1 MGSNRP
7 SPQRAPTFLE
17 VSRFHDPGET
27 GRTSA
32 GFLRTP
38 AVTAR
43 CAPGASGPRLH
54 GPRSPRLPARVPAR
68 DRSGSRPSLGFPAR
82 HPDGARRE
90 GPLTRQARSRSK
102 SRARR
107 NRSRKASLSSHP
119 ASGAPA
125 APARRRSSARL
136 GCSSGEWSGSALS
149 CSPAGPGRAS
159 AMPAALSCG
168 GPGSQ
173 GERPRASCPSSA
185 DGLPRP
191 EGCAQRSLRANH
203 VVPCGAQGS
212 ASPR

>member
-82 HPDGARRE
+82 HPDGAWRE

-136 GCSSGEWSGSALS
+136 GCSSGEFIIIIKENLIGRRNLRCQKVFKAHGEIKGSVNSGHCYTFFYRVS
-149 CSPAGPGRAS
+149 
-159 AMPAALSCG
+159 
-168 GPGSQ
+168 
-173 GERPRASCPSSA
+173 
-185 DGLPRP
+185 
-191 EGCAQRSLRANH
+191 
-203 VVPCGAQGS
+203 
-212 ASPR
+212 